1 MNIRRKRQDIRQTFM
16 EEEAKSEAF
25 LKKLGTIKKKNKES
39 KERTVLNQ
47 VKIEWYNK
55 MKSYQKRERAL
66 EDELDKFMRDNA
78 NLKLGNDCEEA
89 TRRVRDR
96 LHEHHD
102 KIMKKEMSY

>member
-1 MNIRRKRQDIRQTFM
+1 MNRRKKQDIRQTFM

-66 EDELDKFMRDNA
+66 EDELDKFMRDNSKIIMA
-78 NLKLGNDCEEA
+78 NDCEEA
-89 TRRVRDR
+89 TSRVRDR

-102 KIMKKEMSY
+102 KIMKKEMTY